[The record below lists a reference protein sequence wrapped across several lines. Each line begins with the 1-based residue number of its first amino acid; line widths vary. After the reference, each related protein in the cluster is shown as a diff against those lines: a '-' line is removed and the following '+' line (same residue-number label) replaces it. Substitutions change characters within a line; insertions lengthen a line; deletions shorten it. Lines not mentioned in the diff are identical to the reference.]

1 MLRFA
6 LIFAFIYV
14 LIFCFLLLF
23 DKFIIFKKIIN
34 LTTIAYIG
42 FNTYS
47 IKGIIIGLIWA
58 FADGFITGSIVYIVI
73 DIFK

>member
-1 MLRFA
+1 MLRFS
-6 LIFAFIYV
+6 LIFAFIYL

-23 DKFIIFKKIIN
+23 DKFNIVKKVIK

-47 IKGIIIGLIWA
+47 VKGMIIGLIWA
-58 FADGFITGSIVYIVI
+58 FTDGFITGSVVYIVI
-73 DIFK
+73 NIFK

>member
-23 DKFIIFKKIIN
+23 DKFNIFKKIIK

-47 IKGIIIGLIWA
+47 MKGIIIGLIWA
-58 FADGFITGSIVYIVI
+58 FTDGFITGSIVYIVI